1 MNRIG
6 IAPAFVLCA
15 VSFGQSAE
23 LSGLIRDPARLGVA
37 GVEITLRNEHTGGR
51 RVTRSNASGFYS
63 LPTLNPGEYR
73 LSVRAAGFETIVR
86 EDIRLEVGE
95 NARIDFDLRLGESRT
110 EITVSGK
117 PALMNTENGSV
128 GTVVDRDII
137 DQMPLNGRGIQALI
151 ELSPGVVVIPVVDAS
166 RGQFAVNGQR
176 SDANYFTVDG
186 VSANFAVAYGMT
198 ASGLGGSALGVQAG
212 SGMIPANNFFGT
224 FSNLVSPE
232 ALQEFKIQTSSFPPE
247 YGRSPGAQVELLTRS
262 GTNRYSGSLFEY
274 LRNDRADAN
283 DWFANR
289 DALSKPPLRFNNFGG
304 TLGGPVRVPRLY
316 NGRDRTF
323 FFLSIEDAVSVQPQP
338 PVNVVVPSMEARRN
352 APPAVTAVLNAY
364 PLPNRPYGSDGDA
377 DITGLARYVGAYS
390 LRQSQQTY
398 SLRLDHAFFDRLM
411 SFARYSRAPSR
422 RLDSGNAPTIANF
435 ELATETLTAGFTHTA
450 TPHLI
455 NAIRLNGSRQTALS
469 EFDIHGAAGAQRP
482 PEQVFFPPGYSYKD
496 SEILFG
502 VSPSPLMG
510 FGTNVRNDS
519 RQWQIVDNLSYAAG
533 AHRFRTGVDYRWF
546 APITILP
553 RFIYLFTFPSIYGP
567 TGVYSGTIPQAGA
580 FFDNIPETA
589 FVVEHFL
596 RMPRTPGGRAKG

>member
-73 LSVRAAGFETIVR
+73 LSVRAPGFETIVR
-86 EDIRLEVGE
+86 EGIRLEVGE
-95 NARIDFDLRLGESRT
+95 NARIDFDLRLGESRI

-128 GTVVDRDII
+128 GTVVDRNII

-232 ALQEFKIQTSSFPPE
+232 ALQEFKIQPPVLRPSTGVHPE
-247 YGRSPGAQVELLTRS
+247 RKSNCSRDPERTGIQAPFSNTFAMTGRTRTIGSQTGMPCLNPFALQQLWRRS
-262 GTNRYSGSLFEY
+262 GRTGPSN
-274 LRNDRADAN
+274 
-283 DWFANR
+283 
-289 DALSKPPLRFNNFGG
+289 PPLQRAR
-304 TLGGPVRVPRLY
+304 PH
-316 NGRDRTF
+316 
-323 FFLSIEDAVSVQPQP
+323 FFLSLDRGRSIGTASASGKRRRTLNGGATECAACGGGRAER
-338 PVNVVVPSMEARRN
+338 VPS
-352 APPAVTAVLNAY
+352 
-364 PLPNRPYGSDGDA
+364 S
-377 DITGLARYVGAYS
+377 
-390 LRQSQQTY
+390 QSPV
-398 SLRLDHAFFDRLM
+398 RFGRGCRH
-411 SFARYSRAPSR
+411 
-422 RLDSGNAPTIANF
+422 
-435 ELATETLTAGFTHTA
+435 
-450 TPHLI
+450 
-455 NAIRLNGSRQTALS
+455 NGSRPVCRSL
-469 EFDIHGAAGAQRP
+469 FPAA
-482 PEQVFFPPGYSYKD
+482 E
-496 SEILFG
+496 
-502 VSPSPLMG
+502 
-510 FGTNVRNDS
+510 
-519 RQWQIVDNLSYAAG
+519 
-533 AHRFRTGVDYRWF
+533 
-546 APITILP
+546 
-553 RFIYLFTFPSIYGP
+553 P
-567 TGVYSGTIPQAGA
+567 T
-580 FFDNIPETA
+580 D
-589 FVVEHFL
+589 L
-596 RMPRTPGGRAKG
+596 